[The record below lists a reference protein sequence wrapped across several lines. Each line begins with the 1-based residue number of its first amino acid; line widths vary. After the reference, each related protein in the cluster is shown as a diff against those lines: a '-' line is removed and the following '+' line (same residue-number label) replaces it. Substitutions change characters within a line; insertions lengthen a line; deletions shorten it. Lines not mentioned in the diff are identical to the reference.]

1 MNDAIALRV
10 KIKRAMMAEPSQIN
24 LIIMNEQLEKT
35 AGYYVNCALFWMEG
49 LAGRECTTINEALA
63 LLNMAI
69 GNLEDARKSLENG

>member
-1 MNDAIALRV
+1 
-10 KIKRAMMAEPSQIN
+10 
-24 LIIMNEQLEKT
+24 MNEQLEKT